1 VVGTSGTV
9 PLPALDVAPPP
20 LVEVPPA
27 PAALLS
33 LPAAAPPPVE
43 YERPMISDDEQ
54 AESQIAVSA
63 EQARR

>member
-20 LVEVPPA
+20 LVAVPPA
-27 PAALLS
+27 PAALL
-33 LPAAAPPPVE
+33 LAAAPPPVA

-54 AESQIAVSA
+54 ADSQIAVSA